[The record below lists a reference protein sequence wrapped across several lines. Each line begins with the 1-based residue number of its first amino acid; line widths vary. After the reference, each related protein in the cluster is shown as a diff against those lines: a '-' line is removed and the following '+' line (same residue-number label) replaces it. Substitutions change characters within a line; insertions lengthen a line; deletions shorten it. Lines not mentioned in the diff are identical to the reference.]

1 MYGGEWLTIIW
12 QQCMG
17 MNSRTPDYH
26 MAEVYGDKL
35 LITRWQQCMGDKL
48 LITRWQQCMACT
60 TNYQIACLGLVW
72 KEGLYKHPDYLILS
86 SLIMLS
92 GITVIHSLIFFPNW
106 V

>member
-26 MAEVYGDKL
+26 MAEVY
-35 LITRWQQCMGDKL
+35 GDKL